1 MTGAARLAV
10 AAAGRGGAGLVQ
22 YLASADIHDALMM
35 AMPPEALW
43 CRVEEHRGPVSVEAL
58 RAYALQMTRA
68 RAIVM
73 GPGLGDDYI
82 ALAASASASAST
94 SDPAGG
100 PFGPIAALPLPIVF
114 DATALSAIGAM
125 PDGGRAFWKSRAGVS
140 IITPHP
146 KEFSR
151 LTGKTVAD
159 IQAQRV
165 EVARHYARQ
174 HGVIVVLKGAGT
186 VTAVPD
192 GRIWVNSTGNSG
204 LATGGSGDVLAGL
217 IGGMLAS
224 GYSAETAS
232 CLGVWIHGKAAD
244 LACGQAAGNNSAL
257 LESEESLVASDILRY
272 VGSAFRAA
280 SGSTNCPGN

>member
-43 CRVEEHRGPVSVEAL
+43 CRVEEHRGPVSVDAL
-58 RAYALQMTRA
+58 RAYALQMSRA
-68 RAIVM
+68 RAAVI
-73 GPGLGDDYI
+73 GPGLGQDYI
-82 ALAASASASAST
+82 ALATSAF
-94 SDPAGG
+94 DPAVC
-100 PFGPIAALPLPIVF
+100 PFEPIATLARPIVF

-125 PDGGRAFWKSRAGVS
+125 ADGGRAFWQSRAGVS

-146 KEFSR
+146 KEFSG
-151 LTGKTVAD
+151 LTGRTVSY
-159 IQAQRV
+159 IQAHRI
-165 EVARHYARQ
+165 EVARHYARE
-174 HGVIVVLKGAGT
+174 HGIIVVLKGAGT

-224 GYSAETAS
+224 GYRAETAA

-244 LACGQAAGNNSAL
+244 LACGQSDDTDSAAQ
-257 LESEESLVASDILRY
+257 ESEESLVASDILRY
-272 VGSAFRAA
+272 VGKAFSAAW
-280 SGSTNCPGN
+280 GSTNSPGN